1 MSILL
6 AAGSPRPTAYES
18 GGAVAVQPTH
28 TYVRCMAWVL
38 QNERGG
44 GYWHPDSP
52 QGVTLNRAERA
63 YRFEERDEA
72 EQVADRLNGTMIRGG
87 EAVFNDGWVVIE
99 GQAAAGTK
107 PPRG

>member
-1 MSILL
+1 
-6 AAGSPRPTAYES
+6 
-18 GGAVAVQPTH
+18 
-28 TYVRCMAWVL
+28 MAWVL

-52 QGVTLNRAERA
+52 QGVALNRAERA
-63 YRFEERDEA
+63 YRFEDRDEA

>member
-1 MSILL
+1 MPSSPPIRMFGVWRGCFRMSV
-6 AAGSPRPTAYES
+6 AG
-18 GGAVAVQPTH
+18 
-28 TYVRCMAWVL
+28 
-38 QNERGG
+38 
-44 GYWHPDSP
+44 
-52 QGVTLNRAERA
+52 
-63 YRFEERDEA
+63 DEA

>member
-1 MSILL
+1 L
-6 AAGSPRPTAYES
+6 
-18 GGAVAVQPTH
+18 
-28 TYVRCMAWVL
+28 
-38 QNERGG
+38 
-44 GYWHPDSP
+44 
-52 QGVTLNRAERA
+52 TLNGAERA
-63 YRFEERDEA
+63 YRFEDRDEA

>member
-1 MSILL
+1 M
-6 AAGSPRPTAYES
+6 
-18 GGAVAVQPTH
+18 GGAVAVQPAH